1 MNILRHKTLII
12 STLVVM
18 ATATAL
24 MMHQQPVQAGE
35 PAAASAKA
43 VLSVSTVLPT
53 SVQWPV
59 QINANGTLI
68 AWQEA
73 IVGAETG
80 GLRITTL
87 HADVGDRVK
96 RGQLLAELA
105 QDSVLADV
113 RRYEASLASA
123 RASLAQAKANADR
136 ARTVR
141 GSGALSEQQINEYLI
156 TEQTAQAAV
165 DLADAQLAAEKVVLR
180 QTRIVAPDDGVI
192 SSRSAVLGQVVSS
205 GTELYRMVRQNRLEW
220 RAEVDAKQLG
230 MVRTGQAAE
239 IDLPGGKRLSGKVRI
254 AAPTLS
260 TSTSRA
266 YVYVSLPSDDQANAG
281 MFSSGRIAVGMQ
293 SALAIPESAL
303 VLRDGHSYVFE
314 VGAGDKV
321 IRRAVSTGR
330 HQDGLV
336 EISSGLNATARI
348 VKSGGAF
355 LADGD
360 LVKVSTGKEKS

>member
-1 MNILRHKTLII
+1 MNILKRKILIA
-12 STLVVM
+12 S
-18 ATATAL
+18 AL
-24 MMHQQPVQAGE
+24 AMLTGAAVLITHQQPVQAGE
-35 PAAASAKA
+35 PVAAPAKA
-43 VLSVSTVLPT
+43 VLSVSTVLPGT
-53 SVQWPV
+53 MQWPL

-87 HADVGDRVK
+87 HADVGERVK

-105 QDSVLADV
+105 QESVLADV

-141 GSGALSEQQINEYLI
+141 GSGALSEQTINEYLI

-165 DLADAQLAAEKVVLR
+165 DLADAQLASEKVILK

-230 MVRTGQAAE
+230 MVQTGQLAE
-239 IDLPGGKRLSGKVRI
+239 IDLPGGKRLNGMVRV

-266 YVYVSLPSDDQANAG
+266 YVYVSLPQDDKANAG

-293 SALAIPESAL
+293 FALTIPESAL
-303 VLRDGHSYVFE
+303 VMRDGHSYVFE
-314 VGAGDKV
+314 VGAGNKV
-321 IRRAVSTGR
+321 VRRTVGTGR
-330 HQDGLV
+330 HHDGLV
-336 EISSGLNATARI
+336 EITTGLNTTAHV

-360 LVKVSTGKEKS
+360 LVNVSTGKEKS